1 MTSNEIQIQITLLIL
16 VLEIGF
22 GPPTADFGSICSS
35 QKARNFRHFQITS

>member
-1 MTSNEIQIQITLLIL
+1 MTSNEIQIQIALLIL

-22 GPPTADFGSICSS
+22 GPPTADSGSIWSS